1 MNYYKEQVKRH
12 KKKKSHLPATTASVR
27 PNQQQSL
34 VGSQQLQQQQQ
45 GLSVQG
51 WMLRYEFK
59 MGVFSEFKQ
68 DIDNAIKHYETAYGL
83 LIDMFSVTS
92 TITPGAS
99 GLQSHTKRWAEA
111 KVLADCLCFKV
122 RRNGT

>member
-12 KKKKSHLPATTASVR
+12 KKKKSGLPATTASIR
-27 PNQQQSL
+27 PIHQQVV
-34 VGSQQLQQQQQ
+34 VGSQQLQQQVQ
-45 GLSVQG
+45 GVSVQG

-59 MGVFSEFKQ
+59 MGMFSECKQ

-83 LIDMFSVTS
+83 LIDMFSVAS
-92 TITPGAS
+92 IVTPGAS
-99 GLQSHTKRWAEA
+99 GLQAHTKRWAEA

-122 RRNGT
+122 RYSA